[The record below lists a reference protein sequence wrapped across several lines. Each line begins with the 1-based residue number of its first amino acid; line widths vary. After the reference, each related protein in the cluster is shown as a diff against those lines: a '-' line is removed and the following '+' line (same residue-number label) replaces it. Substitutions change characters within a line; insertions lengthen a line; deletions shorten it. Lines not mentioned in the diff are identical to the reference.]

1 LEDVISEVNL
11 ETKIRLFKEILLILF
26 KTESLEKA
34 YTFVSGYINQY
45 NKKSNT
51 KKKNLTNIST
61 EELDTKQNK
70 ENKDNED
77 NKLSESIIIDTN
89 QSKININDP
98 NDTSLK
104 HLSSL
109 LDLLKNK
116 ETKMLEDCLRESLLT
131 FKDKKDLNGYL
142 FNLISQ
148 QVLNYYED
156 IPVDKENLTNTLKK
170 IIDKG
175 NEAIKEKPIDKML
188 NDMKNKVVFLVELFD
203 RLLKKEIQ
211 LELNVYNNSRKEY
224 DQTKLIKLIL
234 QKALDL
240 VNTNI
245 TKLSEEDNMEIYM
258 KKRNEKKKSIKN
270 LNETETKNIDK
281 KSTIKSKKSQKDDE
295 EPEDNKEDKEHQ
307 LNENNLLS
315 LEQNKIKLEKALK
328 LVELN
333 VLDLSLYDIF
343 NCNDETINSIKYL
356 FENILWINNKLKVK
370 QIFKKFMLK
379 TLGADTRIDYI
390 KIKRKKADGYFD
402 SFLKQIIK
410 GNKKH

>member
-1 LEDVISEVNL
+1 MEDVISEVNL

-175 NEAIKEKPIDKML
+175 NEAI
-188 NDMKNKVVFLVELFD
+188 
-203 RLLKKEIQ
+203 
-211 LELNVYNNSRKEY
+211 SR
-224 DQTKLIKLIL
+224 
-234 QKALDL
+234 
-240 VNTNI
+240 
-245 TKLSEEDNMEIYM
+245 
-258 KKRNEKKKSIKN
+258 
-270 LNETETKNIDK
+270 
-281 KSTIKSKKSQKDDE
+281 
-295 EPEDNKEDKEHQ
+295 
-307 LNENNLLS
+307 
-315 LEQNKIKLEKALK
+315 
-328 LVELN
+328 
-333 VLDLSLYDIF
+333 
-343 NCNDETINSIKYL
+343 
-356 FENILWINNKLKVK
+356 
-370 QIFKKFMLK
+370 
-379 TLGADTRIDYI
+379 
-390 KIKRKKADGYFD
+390 
-402 SFLKQIIK
+402 
-410 GNKKH
+410 

>member
-1 LEDVISEVNL
+1 MISEVNL

-295 EPEDNKEDKEHQ
+295 EPEDNNEDKEHQ